1 MDLSAE
7 CDVTSTY
14 IEAWN
19 APCAMVPLKPNELSR
34 DVRYVYVARGS
45 TSTGIWNG
53 LDATI
58 DDRCTFSLEERIS
71 EIKRTRDR
79 NVPA

>member
-58 DDRCTFSLEERIS
+58 DDRCTLSLGNDIRI
-71 EIKRTRDR
+71 IMNTK
-79 NVPA
+79 